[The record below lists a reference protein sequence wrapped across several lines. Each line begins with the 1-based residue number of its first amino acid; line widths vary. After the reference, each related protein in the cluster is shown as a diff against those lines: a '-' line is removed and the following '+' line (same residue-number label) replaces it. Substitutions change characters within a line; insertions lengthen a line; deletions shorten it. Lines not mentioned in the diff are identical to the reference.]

1 MQVLGKYH
9 LKAALL
15 RLLAATL
22 AAINDE
28 INILC
33 SVSYLGSCRSCPP
46 RQAKH
51 LRHALRTVQ

>member
-46 RQAKH
+46 ARQS
-51 LRHALRTVQ
+51 TYGTP